1 MALTA
6 LKKLSAIAE
15 FQFRLLLKT
24 NFALAGGLCLLTP
37 VIFGIRFLDSFGS
50 SFVLERFTALTGIIL
65 LTPLFMPEQDK
76 NIAEL
81 VQSKPASHTQTLLIR
96 LVMSAVFMILC
107 ISVMTAAMK
116 YLQCDFET
124 GRFIAGTSATAFFL
138 GACGFSFHAF
148 TNNAPAGYLAAASYY
163 LLNYT
168 LGSRLKNMYLFS
180 LSAGSMKEKAWIFCA
195 GIILICASLIWRS
208 FSAKTG
214 LYR

>member
-1 MALTA
+1 M
-6 LKKLSAIAE
+6 SAIAE
-15 FQFRLLLKT
+15 FQFRLLLAA

-37 VIFGIRFLDSFGS
+37 LIFGIRFLDSYGS
-50 SFVLERFTALTGIIL
+50 SFVLERFIALTGIIL
-65 LTPLFMPEQDK
+65 LTPLFIPEQNK

-81 VQSKPASHTQTLLIR
+81 VQSKQTPHIQTLLIR
-96 LVMSAVFMILC
+96 LFMSVMFMILC

-124 GRFIAGTSATAFFL
+124 GKYIAGTSATAFFL
-138 GACGFSFHAF
+138 GACGFSVHAF

-168 LGSRLKNMYLFS
+168 SGSRLKNMYLFS
-180 LSAGSMKEKAWIFCA
+180 LSAGSMKEKAWLFCT
-195 GIILICASLIWRS
+195 GTILICASLIWRS
-208 FSAKTG
+208 VSAKTG